1 MKNRFIKTIVHTVLS
16 QSKTMRTKPEDE
28 VFNATLYF
36 SGFLKI
42 ILIHY
47 LCPLLYALLISL
59 IS

>member
-47 LCPLLYALLISL
+47 LCPLLYALLI
-59 IS
+59 